1 MQGIYFPG
9 VGIFFEKVLSTI
21 TILNVKIPLYAI
33 CVTGG
38 FILALIIASK
48 EAQRTG
54 QNDEDYLDFFLWL
67 VIPAIAGARIYY
79 VIFNH
84 ERFIQPGKSIGK
96 TLVDMINIHN
106 GGLAVYGGLIAG
118 VLAGFIFARK
128 RKINFPLF
136 GDTIALGVVAAQIVG
151 RWGNFFNRECFGTYT
166 QSKFRMAIPVNYFS
180 RGYLQTLRNDGII
193 TSDMLNK
200 QELVKG
206 IACITVHPMF
216 LYEGL
221 WNLALL
227 IFLLLYRKKKKF
239 DGELAMIYVAGYG
252 LGRFWIEWLRTDS
265 LMVGGLK
272 VSQIVAAICFF
283 LAISVIVKNRNDIK
297 NGKTPKVNYV
307 PNKKSDEESDEESDE
322 DSDKDSDDKKKVESD
337 KKDKK
342 KAEPKK
348 EDKKKTE
355 SKKEDKEKEK
365 SKKEDKK
372 KAESEKEESDKEE
385 TDKEEKKQVTK
396 KNIKDKLKA
405 SKASEDDEDEVEEDT
420 MDEDED

>member
-9 VGIFFEKVLSTI
+9 FNIFFEKVLSAI
-21 TILNVKIPLYAI
+21 TILNVKIPLYAV

-79 VIFNH
+79 IIFNH
-84 ERFIQPGKSIGK
+84 ERFIQPGKSLGK
-96 TLVDMINIHN
+96 TILDMVNIHN

-118 VLAGFIFARK
+118 VLAGFIFAKK

-136 GDTIALGVVAAQIVG
+136 GDTIALGVVAAQILG
-151 RWGNFFNRECFGTYT
+151 RWGNFFNRECFGSYT
-166 QSKFRMAIPVNYFS
+166 ASKFRMAIPVNYFS
-180 RGYLQTLRNDGII
+180 SGYFQTLRNEGVI
-193 TSDMLNK
+193 TSEMLSN

-206 IACITVHPMF
+206 IACFTVHPTF

-252 LGRFWIEWLRTDS
+252 LGRFWIEWMRTDS
-265 LMVGGLK
+265 LMIGGLK
-272 VSQIVAAICFF
+272 VSQVVAAICFF
-283 LAISVIVKNRNDIK
+283 LALAVIVKNRIDIK

-307 PNKKSDEESDEESDE
+307 PNKKTESDDEESE
-322 DSDKDSDDKKKVESD
+322 DKDSETEDTKSESEDKSD
-337 KKDKK
+337 KKDT
-342 KAEPKK
+342 KAKK
-348 EDKKKTE
+348 E
-355 SKKEDKEKEK
+355 
-365 SKKEDKK
+365 
-372 KAESEKEESDKEE
+372 
-385 TDKEEKKQVTK
+385 K
-396 KNIKDKLKA
+396 KNIKDKLKS
-405 SKASEDDEDEVEEDT
+405 SKESDDEESDEDESEDEESDDDDENDVENNPTEDDE
-420 MDEDED
+420 

>member
-9 VGIFFEKVLSTI
+9 FNIFFEKVLSAI
-21 TILNVKIPLYAI
+21 TILNVKIPLYAV

-79 VIFNH
+79 IIFNH
-84 ERFIQPGKSIGK
+84 ERFIQPGKSLGK
-96 TLVDMINIHN
+96 TILDMMNIHN

-118 VLAGFIFARK
+118 VLAGFIFAKKK
-128 RKINFPLF
+128 RLNFPLF
-136 GDTIALGVVAAQIVG
+136 GDTIALGVVAAQILG
-151 RWGNFFNRECFGTYT
+151 RWGNFFNRECFGSYT
-166 QSKFRMAIPVNYFS
+166 ASKFRMAIPVNYFS
-180 RGYLQTLRNDGII
+180 SGYFQTLRNEGII
-193 TSDMLNK
+193 TSEMLSN

-206 IACITVHPMF
+206 IACFTVHPTF

-252 LGRFWIEWLRTDS
+252 LGRFWIEWMRTDS
-265 LMVGGLK
+265 LMIGSLK
-272 VSQIVAAICFF
+272 VSQVVAAICFF
-283 LAISVIVKNRNDIK
+283 LAVAVIVKNRIDIK

-307 PNKKSDEESDEESDE
+307 PNKKTEDDSEDSESEESESKEESE
-322 DSDKDSDDKKKVESD
+322 EKES
-337 KKDKK
+337 
-342 KAEPKK
+342 
-348 EDKKKTE
+348 EDKKK
-355 SKKEDKEKEK
+355 KD
-365 SKKEDKK
+365 
-372 KAESEKEESDKEE
+372 
-385 TDKEEKKQVTK
+385 K

-405 SKASEDDEDEVEEDT
+405 SKESDGEEESDEEDEEDVEEEPTD
-420 MDEDED
+420 DAE

>member
-9 VGIFFEKVLSTI
+9 FNIFFEKVLSAI
-21 TILNVKIPLYAI
+21 TILNVKIPLYAV

-79 VIFNH
+79 IIFNH
-84 ERFIQPGKSIGK
+84 ERFIQPGKSLGK
-96 TLVDMINIHN
+96 TILDMVNIHN

-118 VLAGFIFARK
+118 VLAGFIFAKKK
-128 RKINFPLF
+128 RLNFPLF
-136 GDTIALGVVAAQIVG
+136 GDTIALGVVAAQILG
-151 RWGNFFNRECFGTYT
+151 RWGNFFNRECFGSYT
-166 QSKFRMAIPVNYFS
+166 ASKFRMAIPVNYFS
-180 RGYLQTLRNDGII
+180 SGYFQTLRNEGII
-193 TSDMLNK
+193 TSEMLSN

-206 IACITVHPMF
+206 IACFTVHPTF

-252 LGRFWIEWLRTDS
+252 LGRFWIEWMRTDS
-265 LMVGGLK
+265 LMIGSLK
-272 VSQIVAAICFF
+272 VSQVVAAICFF
-283 LAISVIVKNRNDIK
+283 LAVAVIVKNRIDIK
-297 NGKTPKVNYV
+297 KGKTPKVNYV
-307 PNKKSDEESDEESDE
+307 PNEKTEDDSEDSESEESESKEESE
-322 DSDKDSDDKKKVESD
+322 EKES
-337 KKDKK
+337 
-342 KAEPKK
+342 
-348 EDKKKTE
+348 EDKKK
-355 SKKEDKEKEK
+355 KD
-365 SKKEDKK
+365 
-372 KAESEKEESDKEE
+372 
-385 TDKEEKKQVTK
+385 K

-405 SKASEDDEDEVEEDT
+405 SKESDEEEESDE
-420 MDEDED
+420 EDEDDVEEEPTDDAE

>member
-9 VGIFFEKVLSTI
+9 FNIFFEKVLSAI
-21 TILNVKIPLYAI
+21 TILNVKIPLYAV

-79 VIFNH
+79 IIFNH
-84 ERFIQPGKSIGK
+84 ERFIQPGKSLGK
-96 TLVDMINIHN
+96 TILDMVNIHN

-118 VLAGFIFARK
+118 VLAGFIFAKKK
-128 RKINFPLF
+128 RLNFPLF
-136 GDTIALGVVAAQIVG
+136 GDTIALGVVAAQILG
-151 RWGNFFNRECFGTYT
+151 RWGNFFNRECFGSYT
-166 QSKFRMAIPVNYFS
+166 ASKFRMAIPVNYFS
-180 RGYLQTLRNDGII
+180 SGYFQTLRNEGII
-193 TSDMLNK
+193 TSEMLSN

-206 IACITVHPMF
+206 IACFTVHPTF

-252 LGRFWIEWLRTDS
+252 LGRFWIEWMRTDS
-265 LMVGGLK
+265 LMIGSLK
-272 VSQIVAAICFF
+272 VSQVVAAICFF
-283 LAISVIVKNRNDIK
+283 LAVAVIVKNRIDIK

-307 PNKKSDEESDEESDE
+307 PNKKTEDDSEDSESEESESKEESE
-322 DSDKDSDDKKKVESD
+322 EKES
-337 KKDKK
+337 
-342 KAEPKK
+342 
-348 EDKKKTE
+348 EDKKK
-355 SKKEDKEKEK
+355 KD
-365 SKKEDKK
+365 
-372 KAESEKEESDKEE
+372 
-385 TDKEEKKQVTK
+385 K

-405 SKASEDDEDEVEEDT
+405 SKESDGEEESDEEDEEDVEEEPTD
-420 MDEDED
+420 DAE

>member
-9 VGIFFEKVLSTI
+9 FNIFFEKVLSAI
-21 TILNVKIPLYAI
+21 TILNVKIPLYAV

-79 VIFNH
+79 IIFNH
-84 ERFIQPGKSIGK
+84 ERFIQPGKSFGK
-96 TLVDMINIHN
+96 TILDMVNIHN

-118 VLAGFIFARK
+118 VLAGFIFAKKK
-128 RKINFPLF
+128 RLNFPLF
-136 GDTIALGVVAAQIVG
+136 GDTIALGVVAAQILG
-151 RWGNFFNRECFGTYT
+151 RWGNFFNRECFGSYT
-166 QSKFRMAIPVNYFS
+166 ASKFRMAIPVNYFS
-180 RGYLQTLRNDGII
+180 SGYFQTLRNEGII
-193 TSDMLNK
+193 TSEMLSN

-206 IACITVHPMF
+206 IACFTVHPTF

-252 LGRFWIEWLRTDS
+252 LGRFWIEWMRTDS
-265 LMVGGLK
+265 LMIGSLK
-272 VSQIVAAICFF
+272 VSQVVAAICFF
-283 LAISVIVKNRNDIK
+283 LAVAVIVKNRIDIK

-307 PNKKSDEESDEESDE
+307 PNKKTEDDSENSESEESESKEESE
-322 DSDKDSDDKKKVESD
+322 EKES
-337 KKDKK
+337 
-342 KAEPKK
+342 
-348 EDKKKTE
+348 EDKKK
-355 SKKEDKEKEK
+355 KD
-365 SKKEDKK
+365 
-372 KAESEKEESDKEE
+372 
-385 TDKEEKKQVTK
+385 K

-405 SKASEDDEDEVEEDT
+405 SKESDEEEESDE
-420 MDEDED
+420 EDEDDVEEEPTDDAE

>member
-9 VGIFFEKVLSTI
+9 FNIFFEKVLSAI
-21 TILNVKIPLYAI
+21 TILNVKIPLYAV

-79 VIFNH
+79 IIFNH
-84 ERFIQPGKSIGK
+84 ERFIQPGKSHGK
-96 TLVDMINIHN
+96 TILDMVNIHN

-118 VLAGFIFARK
+118 VLAGFIFAKKK
-128 RKINFPLF
+128 RLNFPLF
-136 GDTIALGVVAAQIVG
+136 GDTIALGVVAAQILG
-151 RWGNFFNRECFGTYT
+151 RWGNFFNRECFGSYT
-166 QSKFRMAIPVNYFS
+166 ASKFRMAIPVNYFS
-180 RGYLQTLRNDGII
+180 SGYFQTLRNEGII
-193 TSDMLNK
+193 TSEMLSN

-206 IACITVHPMF
+206 IACFTVHPTF

-252 LGRFWIEWLRTDS
+252 LGRFWIEWMRTDS
-265 LMVGGLK
+265 LMIGSLK
-272 VSQIVAAICFF
+272 VSQVVAAICFF
-283 LAISVIVKNRNDIK
+283 LAVAVIVKNRIDIK

-307 PNKKSDEESDEESDE
+307 PNKKTEDDSENSESEESESKEESE
-322 DSDKDSDDKKKVESD
+322 EKES
-337 KKDKK
+337 
-342 KAEPKK
+342 
-348 EDKKKTE
+348 EDKKK
-355 SKKEDKEKEK
+355 KD
-365 SKKEDKK
+365 
-372 KAESEKEESDKEE
+372 
-385 TDKEEKKQVTK
+385 K

-405 SKASEDDEDEVEEDT
+405 SKESDEEEEFDEDDVEEEPTD
-420 MDEDED
+420 DAE

>member
-9 VGIFFEKVLSTI
+9 FNIFFEKVLSAI
-21 TILNVKIPLYAI
+21 TILNVKIPLYAV

-79 VIFNH
+79 IIFNH
-84 ERFIQPGKSIGK
+84 ERFIQPGKSLGK
-96 TLVDMINIHN
+96 TILDMVNIHN

-118 VLAGFIFARK
+118 VLAGFIFAKKK
-128 RKINFPLF
+128 RLNFPLF
-136 GDTIALGVVAAQIVG
+136 GDTIALGVVAAQILG
-151 RWGNFFNRECFGTYT
+151 RWGNFFNRECFGSYT
-166 QSKFRMAIPVNYFS
+166 ASKFRMAIPVNYFS
-180 RGYLQTLRNDGII
+180 SGYFQTLRNEGII
-193 TSDMLNK
+193 TSEMLSN

-206 IACITVHPMF
+206 IACFTVHPTF

-239 DGELAMIYVAGYG
+239 DGELAMLYVAGYG
-252 LGRFWIEWLRTDS
+252 LGRFWIEWMRTDS
-265 LMVGGLK
+265 LMIGSLK
-272 VSQIVAAICFF
+272 VSQVVAAICFF
-283 LAISVIVKNRNDIK
+283 LAVAVIVKNRIDIK

-307 PNKKSDEESDEESDE
+307 PNKKTEDDSEDSESEESESKEESE
-322 DSDKDSDDKKKVESD
+322 EKES
-337 KKDKK
+337 
-342 KAEPKK
+342 
-348 EDKKKTE
+348 EDKKK
-355 SKKEDKEKEK
+355 KD
-365 SKKEDKK
+365 
-372 KAESEKEESDKEE
+372 
-385 TDKEEKKQVTK
+385 K

-405 SKASEDDEDEVEEDT
+405 SKESDEEEESDE
-420 MDEDED
+420 EDEDDVEEEPTDDAE

>member
-9 VGIFFEKVLSTI
+9 FNIFFEKVLSAI
-21 TILNVKIPLYAI
+21 TILNVKIPLYAV

-79 VIFNH
+79 IIFNH
-84 ERFIQPGKSIGK
+84 ERFIQPGKSLGK
-96 TLVDMINIHN
+96 TLIDMVNIHN

-118 VLAGFIFARK
+118 VLAGFIFAKKK
-128 RKINFPLF
+128 RLNFPLF
-136 GDTIALGVVAAQIVG
+136 GDTIALGVVAAQILG
-151 RWGNFFNRECFGTYT
+151 RWGNFFNRECFGSYT
-166 QSKFRMAIPVNYFS
+166 ASKFRMAIPVNYFS
-180 RGYLQTLRNDGII
+180 SGYFQTLRNEGII
-193 TSDMLNK
+193 TSEMLSN

-206 IACITVHPMF
+206 IACFTVHPTF

-252 LGRFWIEWLRTDS
+252 LGRFWIEWMRTDS
-265 LMVGGLK
+265 LMIGSLK
-272 VSQIVAAICFF
+272 VSQVVAAICFF
-283 LAISVIVKNRNDIK
+283 LAVAVIVKNRIDIK

-307 PNKKSDEESDEESDE
+307 PNKKTEDDSEDSESEESESKEESE
-322 DSDKDSDDKKKVESD
+322 EKES
-337 KKDKK
+337 
-342 KAEPKK
+342 
-348 EDKKKTE
+348 EDKKK
-355 SKKEDKEKEK
+355 KD
-365 SKKEDKK
+365 
-372 KAESEKEESDKEE
+372 
-385 TDKEEKKQVTK
+385 K

-405 SKASEDDEDEVEEDT
+405 SKESDEEEESDE
-420 MDEDED
+420 EDEDDVEEEPTDDAE

>member
-9 VGIFFEKVLSTI
+9 FNIFFEKVLSAI
-21 TILNVKIPLYAI
+21 TILNVKIPLYAV

-79 VIFNH
+79 IIFNH
-84 ERFIQPGKSIGK
+84 ERFIQPGKSLGK
-96 TLVDMINIHN
+96 TILDMVNIHN

-118 VLAGFIFARK
+118 VLAGFIFAKKK
-128 RKINFPLF
+128 RLNFPLF
-136 GDTIALGVVAAQIVG
+136 GDTIALGVVAAQILG
-151 RWGNFFNRECFGTYT
+151 RWGNFFNRECFGSYT
-166 QSKFRMAIPVNYFS
+166 ASKFRMAIPVNYFS
-180 RGYLQTLRNDGII
+180 SGYFQTLRNEGII
-193 TSDMLNK
+193 TSEMLSN

-206 IACITVHPMF
+206 IACFTVHPTF

-227 IFLLLYRKKKKF
+227 IFLLLYRKRKKF

-252 LGRFWIEWLRTDS
+252 LGRFWIEWMRTDS
-265 LMVGGLK
+265 LMIGSLK
-272 VSQIVAAICFF
+272 VSQVVAAICFF
-283 LAISVIVKNRNDIK
+283 LAVAVIVKNRIDIK

-307 PNKKSDEESDEESDE
+307 PNKKTEDDSEDSESEESESKEESE
-322 DSDKDSDDKKKVESD
+322 EKES
-337 KKDKK
+337 
-342 KAEPKK
+342 
-348 EDKKKTE
+348 EDKKK
-355 SKKEDKEKEK
+355 KD
-365 SKKEDKK
+365 
-372 KAESEKEESDKEE
+372 
-385 TDKEEKKQVTK
+385 K

-405 SKASEDDEDEVEEDT
+405 SKESDEEEESDE
-420 MDEDED
+420 EDEDDVEEEPTDDAE

>member
-9 VGIFFEKVLSTI
+9 FNIFFEKVLSAI
-21 TILNVKIPLYAI
+21 TILNVKIPLYAV

-79 VIFNH
+79 IIFNH
-84 ERFIQPGKSIGK
+84 ERFIQPGKSLGK
-96 TLVDMINIHN
+96 TILDMVNIHN

-118 VLAGFIFARK
+118 VLAGFIFAKKK
-128 RKINFPLF
+128 RLNFPLF
-136 GDTIALGVVAAQIVG
+136 GDTIALGVVAAQILG
-151 RWGNFFNRECFGTYT
+151 RWGNFFNRECFGSYT
-166 QSKFRMAIPVNYFS
+166 ASKFRMAIPVNYFS
-180 RGYLQTLRNDGII
+180 SGYFQTLRNEGVI
-193 TSDMLNK
+193 TSEMLSN

-206 IACITVHPMF
+206 IACFTVHPTF

-239 DGELAMIYVAGYG
+239 DGELAMLYVAGYG
-252 LGRFWIEWLRTDS
+252 LGRFWIEWMRTDS
-265 LMVGGLK
+265 LMIGSLK
-272 VSQIVAAICFF
+272 VSQVVAAICFF
-283 LAISVIVKNRNDIK
+283 LAVAVIVKNRIDIK

-307 PNKKSDEESDEESDE
+307 PNKKTEDDSEDSESEESESKEESE
-322 DSDKDSDDKKKVESD
+322 EKES
-337 KKDKK
+337 
-342 KAEPKK
+342 
-348 EDKKKTE
+348 EDKKK
-355 SKKEDKEKEK
+355 KD
-365 SKKEDKK
+365 
-372 KAESEKEESDKEE
+372 
-385 TDKEEKKQVTK
+385 K

-405 SKASEDDEDEVEEDT
+405 SKESDEEEEFDEDDVEEEPTD
-420 MDEDED
+420 DAE

>member
-9 VGIFFEKVLSTI
+9 FNIFFEKVLSAI
-21 TILNVKIPLYAI
+21 TILNVKIPLYAV

-79 VIFNH
+79 IIFNH
-84 ERFIQPGKSIGK
+84 ERFIQPGKSLGK
-96 TLVDMINIHN
+96 TILDMVNIHN

-118 VLAGFIFARK
+118 VLAGFIFAKKK
-128 RKINFPLF
+128 RLNFPLF
-136 GDTIALGVVAAQIVG
+136 GDTIALGVVAAQILG
-151 RWGNFFNRECFGTYT
+151 RWGNFFNRECFGSYT
-166 QSKFRMAIPVNYFS
+166 ASKFRMAIPVNYFS
-180 RGYLQTLRNDGII
+180 SGYFQTLRNEGII
-193 TSDMLNK
+193 TSEMLSN

-206 IACITVHPMF
+206 IACFTVHPTF

-252 LGRFWIEWLRTDS
+252 LGRFWIEWMRTDS
-265 LMVGGLK
+265 LMIGSLK
-272 VSQIVAAICFF
+272 VSQVVAAICFF
-283 LAISVIVKNRNDIK
+283 LAVAVIVKNRIDIK

-307 PNKKSDEESDEESDE
+307 PNKKTEDDSEDSESEESESKEESE
-322 DSDKDSDDKKKVESD
+322 EKES
-337 KKDKK
+337 
-342 KAEPKK
+342 
-348 EDKKKTE
+348 EDKKK
-355 SKKEDKEKEK
+355 KD
-365 SKKEDKK
+365 
-372 KAESEKEESDKEE
+372 
-385 TDKEEKKQVTK
+385 K

-405 SKASEDDEDEVEEDT
+405 SKESDEEEESDE
-420 MDEDED
+420 EDEDDVEEEPTDDAE

>member
-9 VGIFFEKVLSTI
+9 FNIFFEKVLSAI
-21 TILNVKIPLYAI
+21 TILNVKIPLYAV

-79 VIFNH
+79 IIFNH
-84 ERFIQPGKSIGK
+84 ERFIQPGKSFGK
-96 TLVDMINIHN
+96 IILDMVNIHN

-118 VLAGFIFARK
+118 VLAGFIFAKKK
-128 RKINFPLF
+128 RLNFPLF
-136 GDTIALGVVAAQIVG
+136 GDTIALGVVAAQILG
-151 RWGNFFNRECFGTYT
+151 RWGNFFNRECFGSYT
-166 QSKFRMAIPVNYFS
+166 ASKFRMAIPVNYFS
-180 RGYLQTLRNDGII
+180 SGYFQTLRNEGVI
-193 TSDMLNK
+193 TSEMLSN

-206 IACITVHPMF
+206 IACFTVHPTF

-252 LGRFWIEWLRTDS
+252 LGRFWIEWMRTDS
-265 LMVGGLK
+265 LMIGSLK
-272 VSQIVAAICFF
+272 VSQVVAAICFF
-283 LAISVIVKNRNDIK
+283 LAVAVIVKNRIDIK

-307 PNKKSDEESDEESDE
+307 PNKKTEDDSEDSESEESESKEESE
-322 DSDKDSDDKKKVESD
+322 EKES
-337 KKDKK
+337 
-342 KAEPKK
+342 
-348 EDKKKTE
+348 EDKKK
-355 SKKEDKEKEK
+355 KD
-365 SKKEDKK
+365 
-372 KAESEKEESDKEE
+372 
-385 TDKEEKKQVTK
+385 K

-405 SKASEDDEDEVEEDT
+405 SKESDEEEESDE
-420 MDEDED
+420 EDEDDVEEEPTDDAE

>member
-9 VGIFFEKVLSTI
+9 FNIFFEKVLSAI
-21 TILNVKIPLYAI
+21 TILNVKIPLYAV

-79 VIFNH
+79 IIFNH
-84 ERFIQPGKSIGK
+84 ERFIQPGKSLGK
-96 TLVDMINIHN
+96 TILDMVNIHN

-118 VLAGFIFARK
+118 VLAGFIFAKKK
-128 RKINFPLF
+128 RLNFPLF
-136 GDTIALGVVAAQIVG
+136 GDTIALGVIAAQILG
-151 RWGNFFNRECFGTYT
+151 RWGNFFNRECFGSYT
-166 QSKFRMAIPVNYFS
+166 ASKFRMAIPVNYFS
-180 RGYLQTLRNDGII
+180 SGYFQTLRNEGII
-193 TSDMLNK
+193 TSEMLSN

-206 IACITVHPMF
+206 IACFTVHPTF

-252 LGRFWIEWLRTDS
+252 LGRFWIEWMRTDS
-265 LMVGGLK
+265 LMIGSLK
-272 VSQIVAAICFF
+272 VSQVVAAICFF
-283 LAISVIVKNRNDIK
+283 LAVAVIVKNRIDIK

-307 PNKKSDEESDEESDE
+307 PNKKTEDDSEDSESEENESKEESEE
-322 DSDKDSDDKKKVESD
+322 KES
-337 KKDKK
+337 
-342 KAEPKK
+342 
-348 EDKKKTE
+348 EDKKK
-355 SKKEDKEKEK
+355 KD
-365 SKKEDKK
+365 
-372 KAESEKEESDKEE
+372 
-385 TDKEEKKQVTK
+385 K

-405 SKASEDDEDEVEEDT
+405 SKESDEEEESDE
-420 MDEDED
+420 EDEDDVEEEPTDDAE

>member
-9 VGIFFEKVLSTI
+9 FNIFFEKVLSAI
-21 TILNVKIPLYAI
+21 TILNVKIPLYAV

-79 VIFNH
+79 IIFNH
-84 ERFIQPGKSIGK
+84 ERFIQPGKSLGK
-96 TLVDMINIHN
+96 TILDMVNIHN

-118 VLAGFIFARK
+118 VLAGFIFAKKK
-128 RKINFPLF
+128 RLNFPLF
-136 GDTIALGVVAAQIVG
+136 GDTIALGVVAAQILG
-151 RWGNFFNRECFGTYT
+151 RWGNFFNRECFGSYT
-166 QSKFRMAIPVNYFS
+166 ASKFRMAIPVNYFS
-180 RGYLQTLRNDGII
+180 SGYFQTLRNEGVI
-193 TSDMLNK
+193 TSEMLSN

-206 IACITVHPMF
+206 IACFTVHPTF

-252 LGRFWIEWLRTDS
+252 LGRFWIEWMRTDS
-265 LMVGGLK
+265 LMIGSLK
-272 VSQIVAAICFF
+272 VSQVVAAICFF
-283 LAISVIVKNRNDIK
+283 LAVAVIVKNRIDIK

-307 PNKKSDEESDEESDE
+307 PNKKTEDDSEDSESEESESKEESE
-322 DSDKDSDDKKKVESD
+322 EKES
-337 KKDKK
+337 
-342 KAEPKK
+342 
-348 EDKKKTE
+348 EDKKK
-355 SKKEDKEKEK
+355 KD
-365 SKKEDKK
+365 
-372 KAESEKEESDKEE
+372 
-385 TDKEEKKQVTK
+385 K

-405 SKASEDDEDEVEEDT
+405 SKESDEEEESDE
-420 MDEDED
+420 EDEDDVEEEPTDDAE

>member
-9 VGIFFEKVLSTI
+9 FNIFFEKVLSAI
-21 TILNVKIPLYAI
+21 TILNVKIPLYAV

-79 VIFNH
+79 IIFNH
-84 ERFIQPGKSIGK
+84 ERFIQPGKSLGK
-96 TLVDMINIHN
+96 TILDMVNIHN

-118 VLAGFIFARK
+118 VLAGFIFAKKK
-128 RKINFPLF
+128 RLNFPLF
-136 GDTIALGVVAAQIVG
+136 GDTIALGVVAAQILG
-151 RWGNFFNRECFGTYT
+151 RWGNFFNRECFGSYT
-166 QSKFRMAIPVNYFS
+166 ASKFRMAIPVNYFS
-180 RGYLQTLRNDGII
+180 SGYFQTLRNEGII
-193 TSDMLNK
+193 TSEMLSN

-206 IACITVHPMF
+206 IACFTVHPTF

-252 LGRFWIEWLRTDS
+252 LGRFWIEWMRTDS
-265 LMVGGLK
+265 LMIGSLK
-272 VSQIVAAICFF
+272 VSQVVAAICFF
-283 LAISVIVKNRNDIK
+283 LAVAVIVKNRIDIK

-307 PNKKSDEESDEESDE
+307 PNKKTEDDSEDSESEESESKEESE
-322 DSDKDSDDKKKVESD
+322 EKES
-337 KKDKK
+337 
-342 KAEPKK
+342 
-348 EDKKKTE
+348 EDKKK
-355 SKKEDKEKEK
+355 KD
-365 SKKEDKK
+365 
-372 KAESEKEESDKEE
+372 
-385 TDKEEKKQVTK
+385 K

-405 SKASEDDEDEVEEDT
+405 SKESDEEEEFDEDDVEEEPTD
-420 MDEDED
+420 DAE

>member
-9 VGIFFEKVLSTI
+9 VGIFFEKVLSAI

-151 RWGNFFNRECFGTYT
+151 RWGNFFNRECFGAYT
-166 QSKFRMAIPVNYFS
+166 QSKLRMAIPVNYFS

-216 LYEGL
+216 LYEGV

-307 PNKKSDEESDEESDE
+307 PNKKSDEESDDDSEGKSDEESDNKKVK
-322 DSDKDSDDKKKVESD
+322 SDKKDNKKVDSD

-342 KAEPKK
+342 KTDSDK
-348 EDKKKTE
+348 EDKK
-355 SKKEDKEKEK
+355 
-365 SKKEDKK
+365 
-372 KAESEKEESDKEE
+372 KEESDKEE
-385 TDKEEKKQVTK
+385 KKKEEPQKEEKKPVTR

>member
-9 VGIFFEKVLSTI
+9 FNIFFEKVLSAI
-21 TILNVKIPLYAI
+21 TILNVKIPLYAV

-79 VIFNH
+79 IIFNH
-84 ERFIQPGKSIGK
+84 ERFIQPGKSLGK
-96 TLVDMINIHN
+96 TILDMVNIHN

-118 VLAGFIFARK
+118 VLAGFIFAKK

-206 IACITVHPMF
+206 IACFTVHPTF

-252 LGRFWIEWLRTDS
+252 LGRFWIEWMRTDS
-265 LMVGGLK
+265 LMIGGLK
-272 VSQIVAAICFF
+272 VSQVVAAICFF
-283 LAISVIVKNRNDIK
+283 LALAVIVKNRIDIK

-307 PNKKSDEESDEESDE
+307 PNKKTESDDEESE
-322 DSDKDSDDKKKVESD
+322 DKDSETEDTKSESEDKSD
-337 KKDKK
+337 KKDT
-342 KAEPKK
+342 KAKK
-348 EDKKKTE
+348 E
-355 SKKEDKEKEK
+355 
-365 SKKEDKK
+365 
-372 KAESEKEESDKEE
+372 
-385 TDKEEKKQVTK
+385 K
-396 KNIKDKLKA
+396 KNIKDKLKS
-405 SKASEDDEDEVEEDT
+405 SKESDDEESDEDESEDEESDDDDENDVENNPTEDDE
-420 MDEDED
+420 

>member
-9 VGIFFEKVLSTI
+9 FNIFFEKVLSAI
-21 TILNVKIPLYAI
+21 TILNVKIPLYAV

-79 VIFNH
+79 IIFNH
-84 ERFIQPGKSIGK
+84 ERFIQPGKSLGK
-96 TLVDMINIHN
+96 TILDMVNIHN

-118 VLAGFIFARK
+118 VLAGFIFAKKK
-128 RKINFPLF
+128 RLNFPLF
-136 GDTIALGVVAAQIVG
+136 GDTIALGVVAAQILG
-151 RWGNFFNRECFGTYT
+151 RWGNFFNRECFGSYT
-166 QSKFRMAIPVNYFS
+166 ASKFRMAIPVNYFS
-180 RGYLQTLRNDGII
+180 SGYFQTLRNEGII
-193 TSDMLNK
+193 TSEMLSN

-206 IACITVHPMF
+206 IACFTVHPTF

-252 LGRFWIEWLRTDS
+252 LGRFWIEWMRTDS
-265 LMVGGLK
+265 LMIGSLK
-272 VSQIVAAICFF
+272 VSQVVAAICFF
-283 LAISVIVKNRNDIK
+283 LAVAVIVKNRIDIK

-307 PNKKSDEESDEESDE
+307 PNKKTEDDSENSESEESESKEESE
-322 DSDKDSDDKKKVESD
+322 EKES
-337 KKDKK
+337 
-342 KAEPKK
+342 
-348 EDKKKTE
+348 EDKKK
-355 SKKEDKEKEK
+355 KD
-365 SKKEDKK
+365 
-372 KAESEKEESDKEE
+372 
-385 TDKEEKKQVTK
+385 K

-405 SKASEDDEDEVEEDT
+405 SKESDEEEEFDEDDVEEEPTD
-420 MDEDED
+420 DAE

>member
-9 VGIFFEKVLSTI
+9 FNIFFEKVLSAI
-21 TILNVKIPLYAI
+21 TILNVKIPLYAV

-79 VIFNH
+79 IIFNH
-84 ERFIQPGKSIGK
+84 ERFIQPGKSLGK
-96 TLVDMINIHN
+96 TILDMVNIHN

-118 VLAGFIFARK
+118 VLAGFIFAKKK
-128 RKINFPLF
+128 RLNFPLF
-136 GDTIALGVVAAQIVG
+136 GDTIALGVVAAQILG
-151 RWGNFFNRECFGTYT
+151 RWGNFFNRECFGSYT
-166 QSKFRMAIPVNYFS
+166 ASKFRMAIPVNYFS
-180 RGYLQTLRNDGII
+180 SGYFQTLRNEGII
-193 TSDMLNK
+193 TSEMLSN

-206 IACITVHPMF
+206 IACFTVHPTF

-252 LGRFWIEWLRTDS
+252 LGRFWIEWMRTDS
-265 LMVGGLK
+265 LMIGSLK
-272 VSQIVAAICFF
+272 VSQVVAAICFF
-283 LAISVIVKNRNDIK
+283 LAVAVIVKNRIDIK

-307 PNKKSDEESDEESDE
+307 PNKKTEDDSEDSESEESESKEESE
-322 DSDKDSDDKKKVESD
+322 EKES
-337 KKDKK
+337 
-342 KAEPKK
+342 
-348 EDKKKTE
+348 EDKKK
-355 SKKEDKEKEK
+355 KD
-365 SKKEDKK
+365 
-372 KAESEKEESDKEE
+372 
-385 TDKEEKKQVTK
+385 K

-405 SKASEDDEDEVEEDT
+405 SKESDE
-420 MDEDED
+420 EDEDDVEEEPTDDAE

>member
-9 VGIFFEKVLSTI
+9 FNIFFEKVLSAI
-21 TILNVKIPLYAI
+21 TILNVKIPLYAV

-79 VIFNH
+79 IIFNH
-84 ERFIQPGKSIGK
+84 ERFIQPGKSLGK
-96 TLVDMINIHN
+96 TILDMVNIHN

-118 VLAGFIFARK
+118 VLAGFIFAKKK
-128 RKINFPLF
+128 RLNFPLF
-136 GDTIALGVVAAQIVG
+136 GDTIALGVVAAQILG
-151 RWGNFFNRECFGTYT
+151 RWGNFFNRECFGSYT
-166 QSKFRMAIPVNYFS
+166 ASKFRMAIPVNYFS
-180 RGYLQTLRNDGII
+180 SGYFQTLRNEGVI
-193 TSDMLNK
+193 TSEMLSN

-206 IACITVHPMF
+206 IACFTVHPTF

-252 LGRFWIEWLRTDS
+252 LGRFWIEWMRTDS
-265 LMVGGLK
+265 LMIGSLK
-272 VSQIVAAICFF
+272 VSQVVAAICFF
-283 LAISVIVKNRNDIK
+283 LAVAVIVKNRIDIK

-307 PNKKSDEESDEESDE
+307 PNKKTEDDSEDSESEESESKEESDEKES
-322 DSDKDSDDKKKVESD
+322 
-337 KKDKK
+337 
-342 KAEPKK
+342 
-348 EDKKKTE
+348 EDKKK
-355 SKKEDKEKEK
+355 KD
-365 SKKEDKK
+365 
-372 KAESEKEESDKEE
+372 
-385 TDKEEKKQVTK
+385 K

-405 SKASEDDEDEVEEDT
+405 SKESDEEEESDE
-420 MDEDED
+420 EDEDDVEEEPTDDAE

>member
-9 VGIFFEKVLSTI
+9 FNIFFEKVLSAI
-21 TILNVKIPLYAI
+21 TILNVKIPLYAV

-79 VIFNH
+79 IIFNH
-84 ERFIQPGKSIGK
+84 ERFIQPGKSLGK
-96 TLVDMINIHN
+96 TILDMVNIHN

-118 VLAGFIFARK
+118 VLAGFIFAKKK
-128 RKINFPLF
+128 RLNFPLF
-136 GDTIALGVVAAQIVG
+136 GDTIALGVVAAQILG
-151 RWGNFFNRECFGTYT
+151 RWGNFFNRECFGSYT
-166 QSKFRMAIPVNYFS
+166 ASKFRMAIPVNYFS
-180 RGYLQTLRNDGII
+180 SGYFQTLRNEGII
-193 TSDMLNK
+193 TSEMLSN

-206 IACITVHPMF
+206 IACFTVHPTF

-252 LGRFWIEWLRTDS
+252 LGRFWIEWMRTDS
-265 LMVGGLK
+265 LMIGSLK
-272 VSQIVAAICFF
+272 VSQVVAAICFF
-283 LAISVIVKNRNDIK
+283 LAVAVIVKNRIDIK

-307 PNKKSDEESDEESDE
+307 PNKKTEDDSEDSESEESESKEESE
-322 DSDKDSDDKKKVESD
+322 EKES
-337 KKDKK
+337 
-342 KAEPKK
+342 
-348 EDKKKTE
+348 EDKKK
-355 SKKEDKEKEK
+355 KD
-365 SKKEDKK
+365 
-372 KAESEKEESDKEE
+372 
-385 TDKEEKKQVTK
+385 K

-405 SKASEDDEDEVEEDT
+405 SKESDEEEESDE
-420 MDEDED
+420 EDEDDVEEEPTDDAK

>member
-9 VGIFFEKVLSTI
+9 FNIFFEKVLSAI
-21 TILNVKIPLYAI
+21 TILNVKIPLYAV

-79 VIFNH
+79 IIFNH
-84 ERFIQPGKSIGK
+84 ERFIQPGKSLGK
-96 TLVDMINIHN
+96 TILDMVNIHN

-118 VLAGFIFARK
+118 VLAGFIFAKKK
-128 RKINFPLF
+128 RLNFPLF
-136 GDTIALGVVAAQIVG
+136 GDTIALGVVAAQILG
-151 RWGNFFNRECFGTYT
+151 RWGNFFNRECFGSYT
-166 QSKFRMAIPVNYFS
+166 ASKFRMAIPVNYFS
-180 RGYLQTLRNDGII
+180 SGYFQTLRNEGII
-193 TSDMLNK
+193 TSEMLSN

-206 IACITVHPMF
+206 IACFTVHPTF

-239 DGELAMIYVAGYG
+239 DGELAMLYVAGYG
-252 LGRFWIEWLRTDS
+252 LGRFWIEWMRTDS
-265 LMVGGLK
+265 LMIGSLK
-272 VSQIVAAICFF
+272 VSQVVAAICFF
-283 LAISVIVKNRNDIK
+283 LAVAVIVKNRIDIK

-307 PNKKSDEESDEESDE
+307 PNKKTEDDSEDSESEESESKEESE
-322 DSDKDSDDKKKVESD
+322 EKES
-337 KKDKK
+337 
-342 KAEPKK
+342 
-348 EDKKKTE
+348 EDKKK
-355 SKKEDKEKEK
+355 KD
-365 SKKEDKK
+365 
-372 KAESEKEESDKEE
+372 
-385 TDKEEKKQVTK
+385 K

-405 SKASEDDEDEVEEDT
+405 SKESDEEEESDEEDENDVEEEPTD
-420 MDEDED
+420 DAE

>member
-9 VGIFFEKVLSTI
+9 FNIFFEKVLSAI
-21 TILNVKIPLYAI
+21 TILNVKIPLYAV

-79 VIFNH
+79 IIFNH
-84 ERFIQPGKSIGK
+84 ERFIQPGKSLGK
-96 TLVDMINIHN
+96 TLIDMVNIHN

-118 VLAGFIFARK
+118 VLAGFIFAKKK
-128 RKINFPLF
+128 RLNFPLF
-136 GDTIALGVVAAQIVG
+136 GDTIALGVVAAQILG
-151 RWGNFFNRECFGTYT
+151 RWGNFFNRECFGSYT
-166 QSKFRMAIPVNYFS
+166 ASKFRMAIPVNYFS
-180 RGYLQTLRNDGII
+180 SGYFQTLRNEGII
-193 TSDMLNK
+193 TSEMLSN

-206 IACITVHPMF
+206 IACFTVHPTF

-239 DGELAMIYVAGYG
+239 DGELAMLYVAGYG
-252 LGRFWIEWLRTDS
+252 LGRFWIEWMRTDS
-265 LMVGGLK
+265 LMIGSLK
-272 VSQIVAAICFF
+272 VSQVVAAICFF
-283 LAISVIVKNRNDIK
+283 LAVAVIVKNRIDIK

-307 PNKKSDEESDEESDE
+307 PNKKIEDDSEDSESEESES
-322 DSDKDSDDKKKVESD
+322 KVESEE
-337 KKDKK
+337 K
-342 KAEPKK
+342 ES
-348 EDKKKTE
+348 EDKKK
-355 SKKEDKEKEK
+355 KD
-365 SKKEDKK
+365 
-372 KAESEKEESDKEE
+372 
-385 TDKEEKKQVTK
+385 K

-405 SKASEDDEDEVEEDT
+405 SKESDEEEESDEEDENDVEEEPTD
-420 MDEDED
+420 DAE

>member
-9 VGIFFEKVLSTI
+9 FNIFFEKVLSAI
-21 TILNVKIPLYAI
+21 TILNVKIPLYAV

-79 VIFNH
+79 IIFNH
-84 ERFIQPGKSIGK
+84 ERFIQPGKSLGK
-96 TLVDMINIHN
+96 TILDMVNIHN

-118 VLAGFIFARK
+118 VLAGFIFAKKK
-128 RKINFPLF
+128 RLNFPLF
-136 GDTIALGVVAAQIVG
+136 GDTIALGVVAAQILG
-151 RWGNFFNRECFGTYT
+151 RWGNFFNRECFGSYT
-166 QSKFRMAIPVNYFS
+166 ASKFRMAIPVNYFS
-180 RGYLQTLRNDGII
+180 SGYFQTLRNEGVI
-193 TSDMLNK
+193 TSEMLSN

-206 IACITVHPMF
+206 IACFTVHPTF

-252 LGRFWIEWLRTDS
+252 LGRFWIEWMRTDS
-265 LMVGGLK
+265 LMIGSLK
-272 VSQIVAAICFF
+272 VSQVVAAICFF
-283 LAISVIVKNRNDIK
+283 LAVAVIVKNRIDIK

-307 PNKKSDEESDEESDE
+307 LNKKTEDDSEDSESEESESKEESE
-322 DSDKDSDDKKKVESD
+322 EKES
-337 KKDKK
+337 
-342 KAEPKK
+342 
-348 EDKKKTE
+348 EDKKK
-355 SKKEDKEKEK
+355 KD
-365 SKKEDKK
+365 
-372 KAESEKEESDKEE
+372 
-385 TDKEEKKQVTK
+385 K

-405 SKASEDDEDEVEEDT
+405 SKESDEEEESDE
-420 MDEDED
+420 EDEDDVEEEPTDDAE

>member
-9 VGIFFEKVLSTI
+9 FNIFFEKVLSAI
-21 TILNVKIPLYAI
+21 TILNVKIPLYAV

-79 VIFNH
+79 IIFNH
-84 ERFIQPGKSIGK
+84 ERFIQPGKSLGK
-96 TLVDMINIHN
+96 TILDMVNIHN

-118 VLAGFIFARK
+118 VLAGFIFAKKK
-128 RKINFPLF
+128 RLNFPLF
-136 GDTIALGVVAAQIVG
+136 GDTIALGVVAAQILG
-151 RWGNFFNRECFGTYT
+151 RWGNFFNRECFGSYT
-166 QSKFRMAIPVNYFS
+166 ASKFRMAIPVNYFS
-180 RGYLQTLRNDGII
+180 SGYFQTLRNEGVI
-193 TSDMLNK
+193 TSEMLSN
-200 QELVKG
+200 QELVKE
-206 IACITVHPMF
+206 IACFTVHPTF

-252 LGRFWIEWLRTDS
+252 LGRFWIEWMRTDS
-265 LMVGGLK
+265 LMIGSLK
-272 VSQIVAAICFF
+272 VSQVVAAICFF
-283 LAISVIVKNRNDIK
+283 LAVAVIVKNRIDIK

-307 PNKKSDEESDEESDE
+307 PNKKTEDDSENSESEESESKEESE
-322 DSDKDSDDKKKVESD
+322 EKEF
-337 KKDKK
+337 
-342 KAEPKK
+342 
-348 EDKKKTE
+348 EDKKK
-355 SKKEDKEKEK
+355 KD
-365 SKKEDKK
+365 
-372 KAESEKEESDKEE
+372 
-385 TDKEEKKQVTK
+385 K

-405 SKASEDDEDEVEEDT
+405 SKESDEEEEFDEDDVEEEPTD
-420 MDEDED
+420 DAE

>member
-9 VGIFFEKVLSTI
+9 FNIFFEKVLSAI
-21 TILNVKIPLYAI
+21 TILNVKIPLYAV

-79 VIFNH
+79 IIFNH
-84 ERFIQPGKSIGK
+84 ERFIQPGKSLGK
-96 TLVDMINIHN
+96 TILDMVNIHN

-118 VLAGFIFARK
+118 VLAGFIFAKKK
-128 RKINFPLF
+128 RLNFPLF
-136 GDTIALGVVAAQIVG
+136 GDTIALGVVAAQILG
-151 RWGNFFNRECFGTYT
+151 RWGNFFNRECFGSYT
-166 QSKFRMAIPVNYFS
+166 ASKFRMAIPVNYFS
-180 RGYLQTLRNDGII
+180 SGYFQTLRNEGII
-193 TSDMLNK
+193 TSEMLSN

-206 IACITVHPMF
+206 IACFTVHPTF

-227 IFLLLYRKKKKF
+227 IFLLLYRKRKKF

-252 LGRFWIEWLRTDS
+252 LGRFWIEWMRTDS
-265 LMVGGLK
+265 LMIGSLK
-272 VSQIVAAICFF
+272 VSQVVAAICFF
-283 LAISVIVKNRNDIK
+283 LAVAVIVKNRIDIK

-307 PNKKSDEESDEESDE
+307 PNKKTEDDSEDSESEESESKEESE
-322 DSDKDSDDKKKVESD
+322 VKES
-337 KKDKK
+337 
-342 KAEPKK
+342 
-348 EDKKKTE
+348 EDKKK
-355 SKKEDKEKEK
+355 KD
-365 SKKEDKK
+365 
-372 KAESEKEESDKEE
+372 
-385 TDKEEKKQVTK
+385 K

-405 SKASEDDEDEVEEDT
+405 SKESDEEEESDE
-420 MDEDED
+420 EDEDDVEEEPTDDAE

>member
-9 VGIFFEKVLSTI
+9 FNIFFEKVLSAI
-21 TILNVKIPLYAI
+21 TILNVKIPLYAV

-79 VIFNH
+79 IIFNH
-84 ERFIQPGKSIGK
+84 ERFIQPGKSLGK
-96 TLVDMINIHN
+96 TILDMVNIHN

-118 VLAGFIFARK
+118 VLAGFIFAKKK
-128 RKINFPLF
+128 RLNFPLF
-136 GDTIALGVVAAQIVG
+136 GDTIALGVVAAQILG
-151 RWGNFFNRECFGTYT
+151 RWGNFFNRECFGSYT
-166 QSKFRMAIPVNYFS
+166 ASKFRMAIPVNYFS
-180 RGYLQTLRNDGII
+180 SGYFQTLRNEGVI
-193 TSDMLNK
+193 TSEMLSN

-206 IACITVHPMF
+206 IACFTVHPTF

-239 DGELAMIYVAGYG
+239 DGELAMLYVAGYG
-252 LGRFWIEWLRTDS
+252 LGRFWIEWMRTDS
-265 LMVGGLK
+265 LMIGSLK
-272 VSQIVAAICFF
+272 VSQVVAAICFF
-283 LAISVIVKNRNDIK
+283 LAVAVIVKNRIDIK

-307 PNKKSDEESDEESDE
+307 PNKKTEDDSEDSESEESESKEESE
-322 DSDKDSDDKKKVESD
+322 EKES
-337 KKDKK
+337 
-342 KAEPKK
+342 
-348 EDKKKTE
+348 EDKKK
-355 SKKEDKEKEK
+355 KD
-365 SKKEDKK
+365 
-372 KAESEKEESDKEE
+372 
-385 TDKEEKKQVTK
+385 K

-405 SKASEDDEDEVEEDT
+405 SKESDEEEESDE
-420 MDEDED
+420 EDEDDVEEEPTDDAE

>member
-9 VGIFFEKVLSTI
+9 FNIFFEKVLSAI
-21 TILNVKIPLYAI
+21 TILNVKIPLYAV

-79 VIFNH
+79 IIFNH
-84 ERFIQPGKSIGK
+84 ERFIQPGKSLGK
-96 TLVDMINIHN
+96 TILDMVNIHN

-118 VLAGFIFARK
+118 VLAGFIFAKKK
-128 RKINFPLF
+128 RLNFPLF
-136 GDTIALGVVAAQIVG
+136 GDTIALGVVAAQILG
-151 RWGNFFNRECFGTYT
+151 RWGNFFNRECFGSYT
-166 QSKFRMAIPVNYFS
+166 ASKFRMAIPVNYFS
-180 RGYLQTLRNDGII
+180 SGYFQTLRNEGII
-193 TSDMLNK
+193 TSEMLSN

-206 IACITVHPMF
+206 IACFTVHPTF

-252 LGRFWIEWLRTDS
+252 LGRFWIEWMRTDS
-265 LMVGGLK
+265 LMIGSLK
-272 VSQIVAAICFF
+272 VSQVVAAICFF
-283 LAISVIVKNRNDIK
+283 LAVAVIVKNRIDIK

-307 PNKKSDEESDEESDE
+307 PNKKTEDDSEDSESEESESKEESE
-322 DSDKDSDDKKKVESD
+322 EKES
-337 KKDKK
+337 
-342 KAEPKK
+342 
-348 EDKKKTE
+348 EDKKK
-355 SKKEDKEKEK
+355 KD
-365 SKKEDKK
+365 
-372 KAESEKEESDKEE
+372 
-385 TDKEEKKQVTK
+385 K

-405 SKASEDDEDEVEEDT
+405 SKESDEEEEFDE
-420 MDEDED
+420 EDEDDVEEEPTDDAE

>member
-9 VGIFFEKVLSTI
+9 FNIFFEKVLSAI
-21 TILNVKIPLYAI
+21 TILNVKIPLYAV

-79 VIFNH
+79 IIFNH
-84 ERFIQPGKSIGK
+84 ERFIQPGKSLGK
-96 TLVDMINIHN
+96 TLIDMVNIHN

-118 VLAGFIFARK
+118 VLAGFIFAKKK
-128 RKINFPLF
+128 RLNFPLF
-136 GDTIALGVVAAQIVG
+136 GDTIALGVVAAQILG
-151 RWGNFFNRECFGTYT
+151 RWGNFFNRECFGSYT
-166 QSKFRMAIPVNYFS
+166 ASKFRMAIPVNYFS
-180 RGYLQTLRNDGII
+180 SGYFQTLRNEGVI
-193 TSDMLNK
+193 TSEMLSN

-206 IACITVHPMF
+206 IACFTVHPTF

-252 LGRFWIEWLRTDS
+252 LGRFWIEWMRTDS
-265 LMVGGLK
+265 LMIGSLK
-272 VSQIVAAICFF
+272 VSQVVAAICFF
-283 LAISVIVKNRNDIK
+283 LAVAVIVKNRIDIK

-307 PNKKSDEESDEESDE
+307 PNKKTEDDSEDSESEEIESKEESEE
-322 DSDKDSDDKKKVESD
+322 KES
-337 KKDKK
+337 
-342 KAEPKK
+342 
-348 EDKKKTE
+348 EDKKK
-355 SKKEDKEKEK
+355 KD
-365 SKKEDKK
+365 
-372 KAESEKEESDKEE
+372 
-385 TDKEEKKQVTK
+385 K

-405 SKASEDDEDEVEEDT
+405 SKESDEEEESDE
-420 MDEDED
+420 EDEDDVEEEPTDDAE